1 MFRFFLIF
9 GLVSYVLYK
18 IGGFFFRVGAA
29 SQNRNYP
36 PRKPQPSQEPASKKE
51 NKAGTIK
58 GGEYIDYEE
67 VK

>member
-9 GLVSYVLYK
+9 GLISYVLYK

-36 PRKPQPSQEPASKKE
+36 PRQPQPNHEPKPKKE
-51 NKAGTIK
+51 TKGGSIK